1 MERPLEIA
9 FHNLEPSPSLEADIR
24 KRVAKLEKFY
34 PRLTGCRVSVEA
46 LHQQHQ
52 TGNIYE
58 VHVVLSVPGRDLAV
72 SREPHK
78 AKQRYANPDVR
89 VSVREAFD
97 AAERQLAEFKERRR
111 ESPVAPDGSA
121 LTGQVT
127 LIQPGDDHGF
137 ILTNTGTQLYFH
149 RDSVTDARFEDL
161 KEGDVVHYV
170 EEESDSGPVATKVR
184 AGARPPEGR
193 P

>member
-9 FHNLEPSPSLEADIR
+9 FHNLQPSEALEADIR
-24 KRVAKLEKFY
+24 RRVAKLEKLY
-34 PRLTGCRVSVEA
+34 PRLIGCRVSVEA

-52 TGNIYE
+52 SGNVYE
-58 VHVVLSVPGRDLAV
+58 VHITLSVPGRDLAV

-78 AKQRYANPDVR
+78 ARQRYANPDAY

-97 AAERQLAEFKERRR
+97 AAERQLGQFKEKRRDA
-111 ESPVAPDGSA
+111 PVAPDGAA

-137 ILTNTGTQLYFH
+137 ILTNTGTQIYFH
-149 RDSVTDARFEDL
+149 RDSVTDSRFEDL
-161 KEGDVVHYV
+161 AEGDVVHYV
-170 EEESDSGPVATKVR
+170 EEEGDVGPVATKVR
-184 AGARPPEGR
+184 VGLRHAES
-193 P
+193 

>member
-9 FHNLEPSPSLEADIR
+9 FHNLPASAPLEAEIR
-24 KRVAKLEKFY
+24 RRVAKLEKFY
-34 PRLTGCRVSVEA
+34 PRLIGCRVSVEA
-46 LHQQHQ
+46 LHNQHQ
-52 TGNIYE
+52 TGNVYE

-78 AKQRYANPDVR
+78 AKQRYANPDVH

-97 AAERQLAEFKERRR
+97 AAERQLGQFKERRR
-111 ESPVAPDGSA
+111 DAPVAPDGAA
-121 LTGQVT
+121 LTGQVG

-161 KEGDVVHYV
+161 EEGDVVHYV

-184 AGARPPEGR
+184 VGNRHGES
-193 P
+193 